1 MKCAFF
7 VPSSFSFSMQL
18 FFQEKIELPIT
29 YLDEEESRHLVRVL
43 RKKQGDQVRLTNGN
57 GKVFDCVI
65 LEASP
70 KKTSLK
76 VLTSN
81 EIPEDNFRIH
91 LAIAP
96 TKSPD
101 RMEWMVEK
109 ITEIGFHEM
118 TLLETMNSERS
129 FLKTDRLHKKVISA
143 CKQSLKYRIPILHPT
158 KKLSD
163 LIKSKGFEDFQ
174 KFIAYVDEDHENHL
188 LDVAKPAG
196 KYLILIGPEGD
207 FDPKEIKEAFQAGFQ
222 PVSLGNSRLRTET
235 AGLAAVQ
242 MLKILNR

>member
-1 MKCAFF
+1 MS
-7 VPSSFSFSMQL
+7 SSFRFIMQL

-29 YLDEEESRHLVRVL
+29 YLDEEESRHLVKVL

-57 GKVFDCVI
+57 GQVFDCVI
-65 LEASP
+65 LEANQ

-81 EIPEDNFRIH
+81 EIPQDDFLIH

-109 ITEIGFHEM
+109 ITEIGFHEL

-143 CKQSLKYRIPILHPT
+143 CKQSLKYRIPTLHQT
-158 KKLSD
+158 KKLSE
-163 LIKSKGFEDFQ
+163 LIKSKEFESFQ
-174 KFIAYVDEDHENHL
+174 KFIAYVDDDHRNHL
-188 LDVAKPAG
+188 FDVAKPEG

-207 FDPKEIKEAFQAGFQ
+207 FDPKEIKEAIQEGFQ
-222 PVSLGNSRLRTET
+222 PVSLGKSRLRTET
-235 AGLAAVQ
+235 AGLAAVH
-242 MLKILNR
+242 MLQVLNR